1 MKIKSIYIVFAIIV
15 FFTSCKWLNGKEG
28 VPAYLDLQKVKVDGT
43 SKDVSSSHNIVDA
56 WVSSSQQ
63 ILGIYEIPSLIPVLE
78 YGDVTIVTAAGIY
91 VDGQTSSKQ
100 EYFFY
105 KEEVDTLRL
114 SEGEMYD
121 FSPTFKYRDQTIF
134 SERGSDDF
142 ESSVLKYK
150 SNEGTAIAV
159 ESSSDLAF
167 EGRTAY
173 VYNKLGDLNRIGILS
188 KNPFEIDNDKVN
200 APVFLE
206 MDYRCSDTLTVG
218 IEYIFGNNVYEENE
232 VVLFPTKGAWKHIYA
247 DLTDHVN
254 ILSNSVLFR
263 IFMRSD
269 NTVKGDYIGIDNVK
283 LVYFE

>member
-1 MKIKSIYIVFAIIV
+1 M
-15 FFTSCKWLNGKEG
+15 NGKEG
-28 VPAYLDLQKVKVDGT
+28 VPAYLDLQHVKVDGA
-43 SKDVSSSHNIVDA
+43 SKGVSSSHHIVDV
-56 WVSSSQQ
+56 WVSSSQRV
-63 ILGIYEIPSLIPVLE
+63 LGIYEVPSLIPVLE
-78 YGDVTIVTAAGIY
+78 YGDVTIVTGAGIY
-91 VDGQTSSKQ
+91 VDGQTASKQ

-105 KEEVDTLRL
+105 KEDVDTLRL
-114 SEGEMYD
+114 AEGETYD
-121 FSPTFKYRDQTIF
+121 FNPIFKYRDQTVI

-142 ESSVLKYK
+142 ESSVLRYE
-150 SNEGTAIAV
+150 SNAGNVIAV

-173 VYNKLGDLNRIGILS
+173 VYNTLGNLDRIGMLS

-200 APVFLE
+200 APIFLE

-218 IEYIFGNNVYEENE
+218 IEYIIGSNVYEENE
-232 VVLFPTKGAWKHIYA
+232 VILFPTKGIWKHIYA

-254 ILSNSVLFR
+254 ILSDNVLYR

-269 NTVKGDYIGIDNVK
+269 NTVQGDYIGIDNVK